1 MAESTTD
8 ALLVS
13 ALLTNTPEAL
23 LRLLTS
29 SSTAEPDAAAA
40 ALVEALGKQD
50 ALAKALAATTAAR
63 RAVAA
68 DRAETAAGCF
78 DGRFRSE
85 VSRALVRLSEG
96 ESCCIEKIQDEDA
109 REALEHVLR
118 GLGLRPAPRDELA
131 GVQGFAADDACS
143 RRACAALAASM
154 RPAAA
159 PSVAVPVAAP
169 AEAPTE
175 AARAPRGP
183 AGPPAPRAPRGPAR
197 PPPESS
203 SSDDDDGPAPAA
215 PGEAARAPRRPTK
228 RVKVEEDK
236 HGGWTRAADGTK
248 GDCDGKREGWML
260 TPPTAGELTAL
271 TKDGLPAAKSRLGS
285 GRGALPQPTAAE
297 VAADE
302 ERRRAARAARGPAL
316 VETFQAK
323 KSTAPAQKP
332 AKWTRDAMDAPQR
345 MDAKAARAV
354 IEKAKGLDSRF
365 SSSYR
370 Q

>member
-1 MAESTTD
+1 MCI
-8 ALLVS
+8 
-13 ALLTNTPEAL
+13 
-23 LRLLTS
+23 R
-29 SSTAEPDAAAA
+29 
-40 ALVEALGKQD
+40 
-50 ALAKALAATTAAR
+50 
-63 RAVAA
+63 
-68 DRAETAAGCF
+68 DR
-78 DGRFRSE
+78 
-85 VSRALVRLSEG
+85 
-96 ESCCIEKIQDEDA
+96 
-109 REALEHVLR
+109 
-118 GLGLRPAPRDELA
+118 
-131 GVQGFAADDACS
+131 
-143 RRACAALAASM
+143 
-154 RPAAA
+154 
-159 PSVAVPVAAP
+159 
-169 AEAPTE
+169 
-175 AARAPRGP
+175 
-183 AGPPAPRAPRGPAR
+183 
-197 PPPESS
+197 SS
-203 SSDDDDGPAPAA
+203 SSDDDGPAPAA

-323 KSTAPAQKP
+323 RSTAPAQKP

>member
-1 MAESTTD
+1 MKMREKRSSTCCG
-8 ALLVS
+8 AW
-13 ALLTNTPEAL
+13 ACA
-23 LRLLTS
+23 RRRATS
-29 SSTAEPDAAAA
+29 SR
-40 ALVEALGKQD
+40 
-50 ALAKALAATTAAR
+50 AR
-63 RAVAA
+63 
-68 DRAETAAGCF
+68 
-78 DGRFRSE
+78 
-85 VSRALVRLSEG
+85 
-96 ESCCIEKIQDEDA
+96 
-109 REALEHVLR
+109 
-118 GLGLRPAPRDELA
+118 P
-131 GVQGFAADDACS
+131 GFAADDACS

-154 RPAAA
+154 RPAAVAA
-159 PSVAVPVAAP
+159 PPVAAEAATPAEAARAPAAP
-169 AEAPTE
+169 AEA
-175 AARAPRGP
+175 ARARARGP

>member
-1 MAESTTD
+1 MQ
-8 ALLVS
+8 ALI
-13 ALLTNTPEAL
+13 TNTPEAL

-50 ALAKALAATTAAR
+50 VLAKALAATTAAR

-78 DGRFRSE
+78 DARFRSE
-85 VSRALVRLSEG
+85 VGRALVRLSDG

-131 GVQGFAADDACS
+131 GAAGFAADDACS

-154 RPAAA
+154 RPAVAAA
-159 PSVAVPVAAP
+159 PSVAALAEAAAP
-169 AEAPTE
+169 AEA
-175 AARAPRGP
+175 A
-183 AGPPAPRAPRGPAR
+183 RAPRGPAR

-228 RVKVEEDK
+228 RVKIEEDK

-354 IEKAKGLDSRF
+354 IEKAKALDSRF